1 MTQQNAGASEEMS
14 GTSEELA
21 AQAEELQTSIA
32 FFRVDRASST
42 PAVQPCRPAPVSRP
56 VVKAAAAP
64 LRKSDNSVNSQQA
77 RARGFALDM
86 SMGGPDADDAD
97 FRESA

>member
-1 MTQQNAGASEEMS
+1 MS
-14 GTSEELA
+14 ATSEELA

-32 FFRVDRASST
+32 FFKVDNASLKADAGQTRRAA
-42 PAVQPCRPAPVSRP
+42 PAAARPAA
-56 VVKAAAAP
+56 KAAPVQA
-64 LRKSDNSVNSQQA
+64 RKFENTVNGQQA

-97 FRESA
+97 FSESA